1 MDVKRILTLVFGL
14 ALVSVA
20 TKYLVWNV
28 NPSTRLYRVGYDY
41 SYSTGNYIQFFI
53 MLIIPSVAA
62 FFLYRSS
69 FKRVDSFYDRVV
81 EIAKEIFLVLDKNK
95 ESVLVT
101 AIAVFWVFS
110 LMEHG
115 FYRNLVEDKN
125 PFHSPFDAYH
135 EGEKVGFLYTFLDNH
150 EALKHMFLIHGYF
163 LEVLTSYLAY
173 LITPENHSLMGFR
186 VLFTLQGVM
195 SWLGVIWITWE
206 IAKFIPGKENKAL
219 FKLQFILFSVILVSL
234 EGSFFELN
242 FQQGFFFVQ
251 LGLVFYFLR
260 KLSNSQPSSKF
271 ILGVS
276 FLIGF
281 SIPLGP
287 LYSTKYGLIFSVVF
301 IVFVFLLLFH
311 KEYKLSLFG
320 SLLGVISS
328 ASIVFLVLG
337 FEQLLELKKMF
348 VYLIEY
354 YPSRFSAPL
363 LSDANEHYLWIPQ
376 LIISILIICSVQLII
391 SFKKSQKYQSFFQEN
406 GHIVVMLFL
415 SILTLKGA
423 LDLSNKGHFKE
434 VASPSL
440 LLLFAL
446 ISNWLGNSANF
457 RTFIVNSY
465 GSHKTTWVLILVFF
479 LAMNMHPKE
488 SFRHIKP
495 YWKYISANDDFLI
508 ASRKYSYLEAV
519 EEMRPEVKDMECFYT
534 LNSEA
539 VWYYYFKK
547 PSCSRYHMLQWAIPK
562 EASHEIISSLR
573 DKQPEVILFSNYNS
587 SRGLVTSHLN
597 PEVYTFVYKN
607 YRPYKLVGNHWFWK
621 KSSGGIHG
629 AQLIDLEI
637 NKKITNLVYAN
648 SEAFVFLDGVLKLKN
663 IYNIDALY
671 ITSVGQELPIA
682 VAVHDANM
690 VRVKSSFLEIPL
702 SLKIPMISISPG
714 TKSFQVWGYSSAN
727 HERIKIGQK
736 FELDHTKIKMKNNEL

>member
-1 MDVKRILTLVFGL
+1 MDVKRMLTLVFGV
-14 ALVSVA
+14 ALVSVVA
-20 TKYLVWNV
+20 KHLVWQM

-53 MLIIPSVAA
+53 MLMIPSVAA

-69 FKRVDSFYDRVV
+69 FKRVDNFYDRVV
-81 EIAKEIFLVLDKNK
+81 EVAKEIFLVLDKNK
-95 ESVLVT
+95 ESVLVI

-115 FYRNLVEDKN
+115 FFLNLVEDKN
-125 PFHSPFDAYH
+125 PFHAPFDAYH
-135 EGEKVGFLYTFLDNH
+135 EGEKVGFLYTFLGNH

-186 VLFTLQGVM
+186 ILHTLQGLM
-195 SWLGVIWITWE
+195 SWLGVIWIIWE
-206 IAKFIPGKENKAL
+206 IAKFTTEKENKIL
-219 FKLQFILFSVILVSL
+219 FKFQFILFSVILIIL
-234 EGSFFELN
+234 KDSFFILN
-242 FQQGFFFVQ
+242 YQQGFFFIQ

-271 ILGVS
+271 ILAVS
-276 FLIGF
+276 LLIGF

-301 IVFVFLLLFH
+301 IVFVFLLFFH
-311 KEYKLSLFG
+311 KEYKLSLLG

-328 ASIVFLVLG
+328 GSIASLVLG

-348 VYLIEY
+348 VYLIEHY
-354 YPSRFSAPL
+354 SPRFSAPL

-376 LIISILIICSVQLII
+376 LIIAILIICSVQLIVD
-391 SFKKSQKYQSFFQEN
+391 FKKSQKHQSFFQEN
-406 GHIVVMLFL
+406 MHIIVLLFL
-415 SILTLKGA
+415 SILALKGG

-434 VASPSL
+434 IASPSL
-440 LLLFAL
+440 LLLFVL
-446 ISNWLGNSANF
+446 ISSWLGKSANF
-457 RTFIVNSY
+457 RIFIVNSY
-465 GSHKTTWVLILVFF
+465 RSHKTTWILILVFF
-479 LAMNMHPKE
+479 LAINMHPKE
-488 SFRHIKP
+488 AFRHIKP

-519 EEMRPEVKDMECFYT
+519 EEMRPEVQEMECFYT

-547 PSCSRYHMLQWAIPK
+547 PSCSRYHMLQWAMTK
-562 EASHEIISSLR
+562 EASHEVISSLR
-573 DKQPEVILFSNYNS
+573 NKKPQVILFSNYNS
-587 SRGLVTSHLN
+587 NRGLVTSHLN
-597 PEVYTFVYKN
+597 PEVYTFVYQN

-621 KSSGGIHG
+621 KSPGGMPG
-629 AQLIDLEI
+629 AQLTDLDI
-637 NKKITNLVYAN
+637 RKKITNLVYAN
-648 SEAFVFLDGVLKLKN
+648 SEAFVFLDGVLELKN

-671 ITSVGQELPIA
+671 IASVSQELPIA
-682 VAVHDANM
+682 VAIHDANM
-690 VRVKSSFLEIPL
+690 IRIKSDFLETHL
-702 SLKIPMISISPG
+702 SVKIPMTSISPG
-714 TKSFQVWGYSSAN
+714 TKSFQVWGYSSAK

-736 FELDHTKIKMKNNEL
+736 FELDHSKINEVVR